1 MPIIKK
7 GISLD
12 VPNIDQSNLPIKIT
26 APAKN
31 TLPQK
36 PIDLKEETDIVC
48 FIFCIVN
55 MYYTIEIKSY
65 EPVQV
70 IDTFYQNS

>member
-1 MPIIKK
+1 
-7 GISLD
+7 LD

-36 PIDLKEETDIVC
+36 PIDLKE
-48 FIFCIVN
+48 
-55 MYYTIEIKSY
+55 
-65 EPVQV
+65 
-70 IDTFYQNS
+70 